1 MTLQTQ
7 GIHEGEIM
15 KNPLI
20 LIAAL
25 TVLTGC
31 VTSIKPTVTMNP
43 PPARALK
50 EFNAFE
56 LKPLAVDEGIEQAEA
71 VAKISEGLDR
81 KINVLTTAW
90 SKSPGAT
97 LIIEPRI
104 RELKFVGG
112 GKRFFVGALAGSSA
126 VRMTVK
132 LTDKTSGTLIAE
144 PEFYQRAAAYS
155 GAFSIGMTD
164 NIMLDQITTVVQ
176 AYMERNYTQ
185 AVGGTTGF
193 GGAL

>member
-1 MTLQTQ
+1 
-7 GIHEGEIM
+7 M
-15 KNPLI
+15 KQLPI

-25 TVLTGC
+25 TVLAGC
-31 VTSIKPTVTMNP
+31 ATSIKPTVTMNP

-50 EFNAFE
+50 EFNTFE
-56 LKPLAVDEGIEQAEA
+56 LKPLAVDEGIDQSDA
-71 VAKISEGLDR
+71 VAKIGEGLER
-81 KINVLTTAW
+81 KISVLTSAW
-90 SKSPGAT
+90 SKPPGAT

-112 GKRFFVGALAGSSA
+112 GKRFFAGALAGSSA

-132 LTDKTSGTLIAE
+132 MTDKASGALIAE
-144 PEFYQRAAAYS
+144 PEFYQRGEAFS
-155 GAFSIGMTD
+155 GAFSIGVTD

-185 AVGGTTGF
+185 AIGGTTGY
-193 GGAL
+193 GGASL